1 MNKKIIFLIL
11 FCGMVLKGFS
21 IIPSYYGARSLSLG
35 YASTAFNY
43 DINSIFINPA
53 VLSTI
58 NYTIWGYQYQHS
70 YLEHRNFSEDL
81 SLILGNDLNQFENL
95 SQSDKSTLFSQL
107 KELFGT
113 KAGIYGF
120 RSNIPGYV
128 SRNFGLSFSVI
139 NTGLM
144 NPVHPGE
151 DFFEQEIQ
159 TVTNADVASL
169 QMNFIGLKYRQVSLS
184 YSMDLQ
190 RSFSLGITVHYL
202 NGKVT
207 AFNRS
212 IVDDIFSMEKEP
224 KDYLEYSWDSAEE
237 KFSKVVAD
245 AGIVVNLGKFFNIGL
260 VYRNFGA
267 AKIRTAEQEIALN
280 KRIIAG
286 LAFKPNAEWGIYVD
300 VDLKKSALL
309 YNGQE
314 MQPISLG
321 IEKGFFSNK
330 FFVRLGMLNDLTEKT
345 LLGKKSNAL
354 VGLGIGFNMGKFV
367 IDAAIGLGPN
377 GTVKSMA
384 VSGFILMK

>member
-1 MNKKIIFLIL
+1 MALH
-11 FCGMVLKGFS
+11 GFS

-53 VLSTI
+53 VLSSI
-58 NYTIWGYQYQHS
+58 KYTLWGYQYQHS
-70 YLEHRNFSEDL
+70 YLDYRNFTQDL
-81 SLILGNDLNQFENL
+81 SEVLGNDLVNFENL
-95 SQSDKSTLFSQL
+95 GQSDKSELFLQL
-107 KELFGT
+107 KELFRA

-128 SRNFGLSFSVI
+128 SRNFGLSFSVFKTALI
-139 NTGLM
+139 

-151 DFFEQEIQ
+151 SFFDQEIE
-159 TVTNADVASL
+159 TVTNADIESL
-169 QMNFIGLKYRQVSLS
+169 QMNFIGLNYKKISLS
-184 YSMDLQ
+184 YSMDFPP
-190 RSFSLGITVHYL
+190 SFSVGITLHYL
-202 NGKVT
+202 NGKIS

-212 IVDDIFSMEKEP
+212 IVDDIFTMDKEP
-224 KDYLEYSWDSAEE
+224 KDYLEYSWDNAEE
-237 KFSKVVAD
+237 KFSKIVAD
-245 AGIVVNLGKFFNIGL
+245 AGIIVNLGKFFNIGL
-260 VYRNFGA
+260 IYRNFGA
-267 AKIRTAEQEIALN
+267 AKIRTPEQEIALD

-286 LAFKPNAEWGIYVD
+286 LAFRPNAQWGIYVD
-300 VDLKKSALL
+300 VDLKKSDLL

-354 VGLGIGFNMGKFV
+354 VGMGVGFNMGKFV
-367 IDAAIGLGPN
+367 IDAAIGLGSN
-377 GTVKSMA
+377 GMVKNLA

>member
-1 MNKKIIFLIL
+1 MALN
-11 FCGMVLKGFS
+11 GFS

-53 VLSTI
+53 VLSSI
-58 NYTIWGYQYQHS
+58 NYTLWGYQYQHS
-70 YLEHRNFSEDL
+70 YLDYRNFAEDL
-81 SLILGNDLNQFENL
+81 SLVVGNDLNDFENL
-95 SQSDKSTLFSQL
+95 GQSDKSALFSQL
-107 KELFGT
+107 KELFRS

-128 SRNFGLSFSVI
+128 SRNFGLSFSVM
-139 NTGLM
+139 NTALM

-151 DFFEQEIQ
+151 NFFEQDIQ
-159 TVTNADVASL
+159 TVTNADIASL

-184 YSMDLQ
+184 YSMDFQ
-190 RSFSLGITVHYL
+190 RSFSLGVTLHYL

-212 IVDDIFSMEKEP
+212 IVDDIFSMDKEP
-224 KDYLEYSWDSAEE
+224 EDYLEYSWDSAEE

-245 AGIVVNLGKFFNIGL
+245 AGIIVNLGNFFHIGL

-267 AKIRTAEQEIALN
+267 AKIRTAGQEIALN

-286 LAFKPNAEWGIYVD
+286 LAFRPNAQWGIYVD
-300 VDLKKSALL
+300 VDLKKSDLL

-321 IEKGFFSNK
+321 IEKGFFANK
-330 FFVRLGMLNDLTEKT
+330 FFVRLGMLNDLTEKD

-354 VGLGIGFNMGKFV
+354 VGLGIGFNMGKFIV
-367 IDAAIGLGPN
+367 DAAIGLGPN
-377 GTVKSMA
+377 GTVKSLA

>member
-1 MNKKIIFLIL
+1 
-11 FCGMVLKGFS
+11 MVLNGFS

-53 VLSTI
+53 VLSSI
-58 NYTIWGYQYQHS
+58 NYTLWGYQYQHS
-70 YLEHRNFSEDL
+70 YLDYRNFAQDL
-81 SLILGNDLNQFENL
+81 GEVLGNDLNHFENL
-95 SQSDKSTLFSQL
+95 GQSDKSALFSQL
-107 KELFGT
+107 KTLFRS

-128 SRNFGLSFSVI
+128 SKNFGLSFSVN
-139 NTGLM
+139 NTALI
-144 NPVHPGE
+144 NPVDPGE
-151 DFFEQEIQ
+151 NFFGKEIQ
-159 TVTNADVASL
+159 TVTNADIASL
-169 QMNFIGLKYRQVSLS
+169 QMNFIGLNYKKVSLS
-184 YSMDLQ
+184 YSMDFHH
-190 RSFSLGITVHYL
+190 SFSAGITLHYL

-212 IVDDIFSMEKEP
+212 IVDDIFTAESEP

-267 AKIRTAEQEIALN
+267 AKIRTPEQEIALD

-286 LAFKPNAEWGIYVD
+286 LAFRPNAQWGIYVD
-300 VDLKKSALL
+300 VDLKKSDLL

-330 FFVRLGMLNDLTEKT
+330 FFVRLGMLNDLTEKN

-354 VGLGIGFNMGKFV
+354 VGLGIGFNMGKFIV
-367 IDAAIGLGPN
+367 DAAIGLGPD
-377 GTVKSMA
+377 GAVKSLA

>member
-1 MNKKIIFLIL
+1 MALH
-11 FCGMVLKGFS
+11 GFS

-35 YASTAFNY
+35 YSSTAFNY
-43 DINSIFINPA
+43 DINSIFLNPA
-53 VLSTI
+53 ILSSI
-58 NYTIWGYQYQHS
+58 NYTLYGYQYQHS
-70 YLEHRNFSEDL
+70 YLDYRNFAEDL
-81 SLILGNDLNQFENL
+81 SEVLGNDLSQFENL
-95 SQSDKSTLFSQL
+95 GQSEKSALFSQL
-107 KELFGT
+107 NDLFGS

-128 SRNFGLSFSVI
+128 SRNFGLSFAVI
-139 NTGLM
+139 KSALI
-144 NPVHPGE
+144 NPVHPG
-151 DFFEQEIQ
+151 DNFFNQEIE
-159 TVTNADVASL
+159 TVTNADIASL
-169 QMNFIGLKYRQVSLS
+169 QMNFIGLNYRKISLS
-184 YSMDLQ
+184 YSMDFQ
-190 RSFSLGITVHYL
+190 RSFSLGITLHYL

-212 IVDDIFSMEKEP
+212 IVDDIFTMEKEP

-245 AGIVVNLGKFFNIGL
+245 AGIVVKLGNFFNIGL

-267 AKIRTAEQEIALN
+267 AKIRTAEQEIALD
-280 KRIIAG
+280 KRIIVG
-286 LAFKPNAEWGIYVD
+286 LAFRPNAQWGIYVD
-300 VDLKKSALL
+300 VDLKKSDLL

-321 IEKGFFSNK
+321 IEKGFFGNK

-367 IDAAIGLGPN
+367 VDAAIGLGPN
-377 GTVKSMA
+377 GTVKSLA
-384 VSGFILMK
+384 VSGFIMMK

>member
-1 MNKKIIFLIL
+1 MALH
-11 FCGMVLKGFS
+11 GFS

-53 VLSTI
+53 VLSSI
-58 NYTIWGYQYQHS
+58 NYTLWGYQYQHS
-70 YLEHRNFSEDL
+70 YLDYRNFAEDL
-81 SLILGNDLNQFENL
+81 SLVLENDLHDFENL
-95 SQSDKSTLFSQL
+95 GQSDKSALFSQL
-107 KELFGT
+107 KELFRS

-139 NTGLM
+139 NTALI
-144 NPVHPGE
+144 NPIDPGE
-151 DFFEQEIQ
+151 NFFEQEIQ
-159 TVTNADVASL
+159 TVTNTDIASL
-169 QMNFIGLKYRQVSLS
+169 QMNIIGLKYKQVSLS
-184 YSMDLQ
+184 YSMDFH
-190 RSFSLGITVHYL
+190 RSFIVGITLHYL
-202 NGKVT
+202 NGKVS
-207 AFNRS
+207 AFNQS
-212 IVDDIFSMEKEP
+212 IVDDIFTTENEP

-245 AGIVVNLGKFFNIGL
+245 AGIVVNLGNFFHIGL

-267 AKIRTAEQEIALN
+267 AKIRTSEQEIALN

-286 LAFKPNAEWGIYVD
+286 LAFKPNAQWGIYVD
-300 VDLKKSALL
+300 VDLKKSDLL

-321 IEKGFFSNK
+321 IEKGFFANK

-367 IDAAIGLGPN
+367 VDAAIGLGPN
-377 GTVKSMA
+377 GTVKNLA

>member
-1 MNKKIIFLIL
+1 MALN
-11 FCGMVLKGFS
+11 GFS

-53 VLSTI
+53 ILSSI
-58 NYTIWGYQYQHS
+58 NYTLWGYQYQHS
-70 YLEHRNFSEDL
+70 YLDYRNFAEDL
-81 SLILGNDLNQFENL
+81 SEVLGNDLNNFENL
-95 SQSDKSTLFSQL
+95 GQSDKSALFSQL
-107 KELFGT
+107 KELFRS

-128 SRNFGLSFSVI
+128 SKNFGLSFSVI
-139 NTGLM
+139 NTALI

-151 DFFEQEIQ
+151 NFFDQEIE
-159 TVTNADVASL
+159 TVTNADIASL
-169 QMNFIGLKYRQVSLS
+169 QMNFIGLNYKNISLS
-184 YSMDLQ
+184 YSMDFH
-190 RSFSLGITVHYL
+190 RSFSVGITLNYL

-207 AFNRS
+207 TFNRS
-212 IVDDIFSMEKEP
+212 IVDDIFTAEAEP

-245 AGIVVNLGKFFNIGL
+245 AGIVMNLGKFFNIGL

-267 AKIRTAEQEIALN
+267 AKIRTPEQEIALD

-286 LAFKPNAEWGIYVD
+286 LAFRPNAQWGIYVD
-300 VDLKKSALL
+300 VDLKKSDLL

-345 LLGKKSNAL
+345 LLG
-354 VGLGIGFNMGKFV
+354 ICC
-367 IDAAIGLGPN
+367 
-377 GTVKSMA
+377 
-384 VSGFILMK
+384 

>member
-1 MNKKIIFLIL
+1 
-11 FCGMVLKGFS
+11 MVLKGFS
-21 IIPSYYGARSLSLG
+21 IIPGYYGARSLSLG

-53 VLSTI
+53 ILSSI
-58 NYTIWGYQYQHS
+58 NYTLWGYQYQQS
-70 YLEHRNFSEDL
+70 YLDYRNFAEDL
-81 SLILGNDLNQFENL
+81 SEVLGNDLNQFENL
-95 SQSDKSTLFSQL
+95 GESDKSTLFSHL
-107 KELFGT
+107 KELFRS

-128 SRNFGLSFSVI
+128 SRNFGLSFAVI
-139 NTGLM
+139 NTALI
-144 NPVHPGE
+144 NPIDPE
-151 DFFEQEIQ
+151 ENFFKQDIQ
-159 TVTNADVASL
+159 TVTNADIASL
-169 QMNFIGLKYRQVSLS
+169 QMNFIGLKYRQISLS
-184 YSMDLQ
+184 YSMDFH
-190 RSFSLGITVHYL
+190 RSFSVGITLHYL

-212 IVDDIFSMEKEP
+212 IVDDVFTAEAES

-245 AGIVVNLGKFFNIGL
+245 AGIVAKLGKFFNIGL

-267 AKIRTAEQEIALN
+267 AKIRASEQEIALN

-286 LAFKPNAEWGIYVD
+286 LAFRPNTQWGIYVD

-309 YNGQE
+309 YNDQE
-314 MQPISLG
+314 MQPISMG
-321 IEKGFFSNK
+321 IEKGFFNNK

-354 VGLGIGFNMGKFV
+354 VGLGIGFNMGKV
-367 IDAAIGLGPN
+367 VVDAAIGLGTN
-377 GTVKSMA
+377 GTVKSLA
-384 VSGFILMK
+384 VSGFILTK

>member
-1 MNKKIIFLIL
+1 MALN
-11 FCGMVLKGFS
+11 GFS

-53 VLSTI
+53 VLSSI
-58 NYTIWGYQYQHS
+58 NYTLWGYQYQHS
-70 YLEHRNFSEDL
+70 YLDYRNFAEDL
-81 SLILGNDLNQFENL
+81 SLVVGNDLNDFENL
-95 SQSDKSTLFSQL
+95 GQSDKSALFSQL
-107 KELFGT
+107 KELFRS

-128 SRNFGLSFSVI
+128 SRNFGLSFAVI
-139 NTGLM
+139 NTALI
-144 NPVHPGE
+144 NPIDPGE
-151 DFFEQEIQ
+151 NFFEQELQ
-159 TVTNADVASL
+159 TVTNTDIASL
-169 QMNFIGLKYRQVSLS
+169 QMNIIGLKYKQISLS
-184 YSMDLQ
+184 YSMDFH
-190 RSFSLGITVHYL
+190 RSFIAGITLHYL
-202 NGKVT
+202 NGKVST
-207 AFNRS
+207 FNRS
-212 IVDDIFSMEKEP
+212 IVDDLFTMDKEP

-245 AGIVVNLGKFFNIGL
+245 AGIIVNLGNFFHIGL

-267 AKIRTAEQEIALN
+267 AKIRTAGQEIALN

-286 LAFKPNAEWGIYVD
+286 LAFRPNAQWGIYVD
-300 VDLKKSALL
+300 VDLKKSDLL

-321 IEKGFFSNK
+321 IEKGFFANK
-330 FFVRLGMLNDLTEKT
+330 FFVRLGMLNDLTEKD

-367 IDAAIGLGPN
+367 VDAAIGLGPN
-377 GTVKSMA
+377 GTVKSLA